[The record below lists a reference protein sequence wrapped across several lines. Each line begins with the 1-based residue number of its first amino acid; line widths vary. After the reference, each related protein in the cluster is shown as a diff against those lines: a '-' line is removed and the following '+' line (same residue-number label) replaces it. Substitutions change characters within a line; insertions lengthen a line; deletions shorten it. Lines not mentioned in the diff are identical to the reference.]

1 MAQLIFTESIFRAPS
16 PPLKKPRLEEKGKI
30 PDLLQGEIARLDR
43 RFKVKLD
50 PMRHTGQKDVHLVC
64 KLGRFPVLK
73 SSF

>member
-1 MAQLIFTESIFRAPS
+1 MFSRAPS
-16 PPLKKPRLEEKGKI
+16 PPLKKPRVEEKGKI

-64 KLGRFPVLK
+64 KLGESVL
-73 SSF
+73 SIF